1 MTSLPPGNMGFPW
14 IGETLQLLFD
24 PNFAIKRF
32 QKYGPIFKTRILGKQ
47 AVFMSGPEAAEFIL
61 SSHMD
66 CFTWRD
72 GWPETFKILLGQS
85 LFVQEGEEHRRNRKL
100 MMPAF
105 HGPALARYVT
115 TMTTI
120 TESYLKRWEQKR
132 ELVWYNEFK
141 QLTFDIASQIF
152 LGSHP
157 GEDTARLSQLFTT
170 LTNGLFGLGLRKA
183 IAARNE
189 ILDHLTQVI
198 RDRQQNPTNDALS
211 LLIQARDEDGESLS
225 LEEIR
230 AQAML
235 LLFAGHE
242 TTTAMLT
249 WICLELARHPEVL
262 ERARTEQFQILQQTL
277 TPLPV
282 GQSQNT
288 APIPASPTCP
298 SLTLEQ
304 LGNMPYLEQILSET
318 ERIHPPVAGGFRG
331 VVKPF
336 EFQGY
341 QIPAGWLVQYSIL
354 QTQRSPEV
362 YTHPEQFDPDRFSPE
377 RQESRQAPFSLIGF
391 GGGPR
396 ICLGIA
402 FAKLE
407 MKIVMTYLL
416 RDYAWELLPEQNL
429 EPVIVP
435 TRRPKDGLKV
445 RFGCK

>member
-1 MTSLPPGNMGFPW
+1 MGFPW
-14 IGETLQLLFD
+14 IGETLQILFD

-105 HGPALARYVT
+105 HGPALARYIA

-120 TESYLKRWEQKR
+120 TESYLKQWEEKR

-211 LLIQARDEDGESLS
+211 LLIQARDENGDALS

-277 TPLPV
+277 TPLPE
-282 GQSQNT
+282 SQNT
-288 APIPASPTCP
+288 APIPASPTRP

-318 ERIHPPVAGGFRG
+318 ERLHPPVAGGFRG

-362 YTHPEQFDPDRFSPE
+362 YTHPEQFDPDRFSPQ

>member
-1 MTSLPPGNMGFPW
+1 MGFPW

-120 TESYLKRWEQKR
+120 TESYLKRWEEKR

-318 ERIHPPVAGGFRG
+318 ERLHPPVAGGFRG

-354 QTQRSPEV
+354 QTQRSPEI

>member
-1 MTSLPPGNMGFPW
+1 
-14 IGETLQLLFD
+14 
-24 PNFAIKRF
+24 
-32 QKYGPIFKTRILGKQ
+32 
-47 AVFMSGPEAAEFIL
+47 
-61 SSHMD
+61 
-66 CFTWRD
+66 
-72 GWPETFKILLGQS
+72 
-85 LFVQEGEEHRRNRKL
+85 
-100 MMPAF
+100 
-105 HGPALARYVT
+105 
-115 TMTTI
+115 
-120 TESYLKRWEQKR
+120 
-132 ELVWYNEFK
+132 
-141 QLTFDIASQIF
+141 
-152 LGSHP
+152 
-157 GEDTARLSQLFTT
+157 
-170 LTNGLFGLGLRKA
+170 LFGLGLRKA

-318 ERIHPPVAGGFRG
+318 ERLHPPVAGGFRG

-354 QTQRSPEV
+354 QTQRSPEI